1 MLKTK
6 LEAIANVTVIV
17 MALAMGYV
25 VLGRYV
31 AAHRV
36 PRSLEPGDRL
46 SVMPNINWSQ
56 HRHTL
61 VLALNT
67 GCHFCQV
74 SVPFY
79 RKLANAQQR
88 GGDDL
93 EIVAAFPNDSETVR
107 QFMTRE
113 DLNIRSVPAVALDKL
128 KVNATPT
135 LILVDHGGLVER
147 SWVGTLT
154 EAEEVDLLRTALAS
168 SPGCSRDGSSAH
180 NLGGKTCDSDS
191 RVQSEN

>member
-1 MLKTK
+1 MKAK
-6 LEAIANVTVIV
+6 IEAVANVAVILV
-17 MALAMGYV
+17 ALAVGYV
-25 VLGRYV
+25 VLGRHV
-31 AAHRV
+31 AEYRTRPVA
-36 PRSLEPGDRL
+36 PGDRL
-46 SVMPNINWSQ
+46 ATIPNLDWKQ

-67 GCHFCQV
+67 GCHFCQGG
-74 SVPFY
+74 VPFY

-128 KVNATPT
+128 KVSATPT
-135 LILVDHGGLVER
+135 LILVDCGGRVEG

-154 EAEEVDLLRTALAS
+154 EAEEAELLRMALAS
-168 SPGCSRDGSSAH
+168 SPGCSQDRFSAP
-180 NLGGKTCDSDS
+180 
-191 RVQSEN
+191 